1 MSVRGKMTRKQLL
14 IIVAF
19 VGVLGLLDWQILRR
33 RFDTTQNTDVPR
45 YTAAAL
51 AQYDGT
57 KTGQP
62 VLLALDGLVYDVS
75 AGAADFY
82 APGQSYH
89 YLVGKDSSVALHVFG
104 ADLIKRKY
112 PVVGVYTP

>member
-1 MSVRGKMTRKQLL
+1 MTRRQLAA
-14 IIVAF
+14 IGIFAAF
-19 VGVLGLLDWQILRR
+19 LLFVDWQILRR

-57 KTGQP
+57 KPGQP